1 MNIERIIEN
10 SALPS
15 LAVDVVNDKIVA
27 VNQSLLEL
35 FITTHLAGEKFSALL
50 PNFLGEM
57 IVFTNKVEHYQ
68 IASTREVTFK
78 KSNNEPLHAEIH
90 GCFATCE
97 NREYLILHFIDI
109 DAYETR
115 TQSDLI
121 SDLHA
126 RGLMEWN
133 RAHDFFQ
140 EMESQNKL
148 ILDAAGEGIYGVD
161 LDGKTTFVNNAA
173 QDILGWTSDDLLGE
187 DIHTKIHHHHADGEV
202 YHASEC
208 PIYHSFRNEHVNRV
222 ENEVFWNKQGLP
234 IQVEYVST
242 PIYDQQKLAGAVV
255 IFRDITERRESE
267 RKLNAAMEEIETLKT
282 QLEQENEYL
291 KEEIL
296 NVKSHY
302 DIVGNSPAILRTLAQ
317 VDLVAPTNSN
327 VLITGEGGTGKALVA
342 SAIHQAS
349 SRSKRPI
356 VKVNCAG
363 ISKEQFESEL
373 YGHIRGAFQGAV
385 YDRTGKLE
393 IANGGTLY
401 LDEVSEI
408 PFDLQGKVLK
418 TLQEQSLE
426 RLGENRVKK
435 IDTRVIASSTKDLM
449 ECIKAG
455 TFREDFYF
463 FLNVFPIECQPLR
476 NRIDDIAELTQ
487 HFLTLACKDLNLE
500 TPNLT
505 KANLN
510 QLNSYH
516 WPGNVRELKNV
527 VERGAIL
534 SRGQKL
540 VLDIKKSKGN
550 TAVFENEILTEE
562 QLNHLQ
568 KENIIKCLNMTKGK
582 VSGKDGAAQ
591 MLGIRPTTLYSR
603 IKKLEI
609 SL

>member
-1 MNIERIIEN
+1 MNIEKIITN
-10 SALPS
+10 SALPT
-15 LAVDVVNDKIVA
+15 LAVDVMNDEIVA
-27 VNQSLLEL
+27 ANQSVQKL
-35 FITTHLAGEKFSALL
+35 FIATNLKGEKFSRLL
-50 PNFLGEM
+50 PNFLGEL
-57 IVFTNKVEHYQ
+57 IVFTNKVEHYKQ
-68 IASTREVTFK
+68 ASTRDIKFR
-78 KSNNEPLHAEIH
+78 KSNDEPLNAEIH
-90 GCFATCE
+90 GCFANSE
-97 NREYLILHFIDI
+97 DNNYLILHFIDV
-109 DAYETR
+109 DAYKSR

-140 EMESQNKL
+140 EMESQNRL

-173 QDILGWTSDDLLGE
+173 QDILGWTRDDLLGK
-187 DIHTKIHHHHADGEV
+187 DIHLKIHHHHADGNA
-202 YHASEC
+202 YPASEC

-267 RKLNAAMEEIETLKT
+267 RKLNAAMKEIETLKT

-349 SRSKRPI
+349 SRTKRPI

-426 RLGENRVKK
+426 RLGENRIKK
-435 IDTRVIASSTKDLM
+435 IDTRVIASSTKDLV

-455 TFREDFYF
+455 SFREDFYF
-463 FLNVFPIECQPLR
+463 YLNVFPIECQPLR

-500 TPNLT
+500 TPTLT

-510 QLNSYH
+510 QLCSYH
-516 WPGNVRELKNV
+516 WPGNVRELQNV
-527 VERGAIL
+527 IERGAIL

-540 VLDIKKSKGN
+540 VLDIKKAKTS
-550 TAVFENEILTEE
+550 TEIFENEILTEE
-562 QLNHLQ
+562 QLNNLH
-568 KENIIKCLNMTKGK
+568 KENIINCLNLTKGK
-582 VSGKDGAAQ
+582 VSGKNGAAQ

-603 IKKLEI
+603 IKKFEI

>member
-1 MNIERIIEN
+1 MNIKQIITKC
-10 SALPS
+10 ALPS
-15 LAVDVVNDKIVA
+15 LAVDISNDQIVA
-27 VNQSLLEL
+27 TNRSALEL
-35 FITTHLAGEKFSALL
+35 FVTNKLEGESFSELL
-50 PNFLGEM
+50 PNFLGEL
-57 IVFTNKVEHYQ
+57 IVFTNEVEYYQ
-68 IASTREVTFK
+68 QASTRNITLK
-78 KSNNEPLHAEIH
+78 KANAEDLKAEIH
-90 GCFATCE
+90 ARHITV
-97 NREYLILHFIDI
+97 REQNYLILHFIDI
-109 DAYETR
+109 EAYESR

-126 RGLMEWN
+126 RGLSEWN

-140 EMESQNKL
+140 EMESQNRL

-173 QDILGWTSDDLLGE
+173 QDILGWTRNDLLGE
-187 DIHTKIHHHHADGEV
+187 DIHAKIHHHHPNGDV

-222 ENEVFWNKQGLP
+222 ENEVFWNKDGLP

-267 RKLNAAMEEIETLKT
+267 RKLTAAMEEIGILKK

-291 KEEIL
+291 REEIR

-302 DIVGNSPAILRTLAQ
+302 NIVGNSPAILRTLAQ

-349 SRSKRPI
+349 SRAKRPI

-393 IANGGTLY
+393 IANGSTLY
-401 LDEVSEI
+401 LHEVSEI

-418 TLQEQSLE
+418 TLQEQSTE
-426 RLGENRVKK
+426 RLGENRLNK
-435 IDTRVIASSTKDLM
+435 IDTRVIASSTKDLT

-455 TFREDFYF
+455 IFREDFYF

-476 NRIDDIAELTQ
+476 NRSDDIAELAQ
-487 HFLTLACKDLNLE
+487 HFLTLACKELNIDP
-500 TPNLT
+500 PNLT
-505 KANLN
+505 TANLN
-510 QLNSYH
+510 QLCSYH
-516 WPGNVRELKNV
+516 WPGNTRELKNV

-540 VLDIKKSKGN
+540 VLDIKKAKTN
-550 TAVFENEILTEE
+550 TEVFENEILTEE
-562 QLNHLQ
+562 QLNDFQ
-568 KENIIKCLNMTKGK
+568 KKNIINCLKLTKGK
-582 VSGKDGAAQ
+582 VSGQDGAAH

-603 IKKLEI
+603 IKKFEI